1 MRSKY
6 QNAYLYK
13 TALSPD
19 FRVFKPSRLGGIC
32 NDAELS
38 FFYEGSRLNLKTTP
52 RNCGPLLTRI
62 ISAEDV
68 VSNAFLF
75 LTGNLKF

>member
-6 QNAYLYK
+6 QNTYLYK

-19 FRVFKPSRLGGIC
+19 FYVFKPSRLGSIC

-52 RNCGPLLTRI
+52 RNCGPVLGRI
-62 ISAEDV
+62 ISAKDV
-68 VSNAFLF
+68 APNAFLF
-75 LTGNLKF
+75 

>member
-1 MRSKY
+1 MRLLNK
-6 QNAYLYK
+6 
-13 TALSPD
+13 D
-19 FRVFKPSRLGGIC
+19 IC
-32 NDAELS
+32 NDAELR

-52 RNCGPLLTRI
+52 RNCGPVLRRI

-75 LTGNLKF
+75 

>member
-19 FRVFKPSRLGGIC
+19 FCVFKPSRLGSIY

-52 RNCGPLLTRI
+52 RNCGPVLRRI
-62 ISAEDV
+62 ISAEDAAPK
-68 VSNAFLF
+68 AFLF
-75 LTGNLKF
+75 

>member
-1 MRSKY
+1 MK
-6 QNAYLYK
+6 
-13 TALSPD
+13 
-19 FRVFKPSRLGGIC
+19 
-32 NDAELS
+32 E

-52 RNCGPLLTRI
+52 RNCGPVLGRI

-75 LTGNLKF
+75 